1 MSKLGKTFDS
11 DRAMLWPSLPFDE
24 WKETCATLHMWTQI
38 VGKIRLT
45 QTPWVNHSWH
55 VTLYV
60 TSRGLTTSPMPHGAR
75 TFQIDFDFIDHR
87 LIIER
92 NDGGKREL
100 ALKAQSV
107 RDFYRAV
114 MSTLRELDL
123 EVKISEIPNE
133 VEEAIPFSQDEKHAA
148 YDAEYA
154 NRFWR
159 VLLQTDRIFKEFRA
173 HFIGKCSPVHF
184 FWGSFDLAVTRFSG
198 RRAPQHPGGV
208 PHLPDAVAREAY
220 SHEVS
225 SCGFWPGAPAMPKPV
240 FYSYA
245 YPEPSG
251 FSAAK
256 VKPNAAFYSSALH
269 EFILP
274 YDEVRKAD
282 SSDSVLLDFLQS
294 TYEAAADAG
303 VWDRPV
309 LEQQS
314 AFPGQ

>member
-1 MSKLGKTFDS
+1 MSKPGRTFDP
-11 DRAMLWPSLPFDE
+11 DRATLWPSLPFDE
-24 WKETCATLHMWTQI
+24 WKDTCATLHMWTQI

-55 VTLYV
+55 VTLYI
-60 TSRGLTTSPMPHGAR
+60 TSRGLTTSPMPHGSR
-75 TFQIDFDFIDHR
+75 IFQIDFDFIDHL

-92 NDGGKREL
+92 NDGGKRRL
-100 ALKAQSV
+100 PLKAQPV

-123 EVKISEIPNE
+123 EVQISETPNE
-133 VEEAIPFSQDEKHAA
+133 VDEAIPFSQDEKHAA
-148 YDAEYA
+148 YDAESA
-154 NRFWR
+154 NRFWG
-159 VLLQTDRIFKEFRA
+159 VLLQADRIFKEFRA

-208 PHLPDAVAREAY
+208 PHLPDAVTREAY

-225 SCGFWPGAPAMPKPV
+225 SCGFWPGGPAMPKPV

-256 VKPNAAFYSSALH
+256 VKPDAAFYSSALH

-282 SSDSVLLDFLQS
+282 SPDAILLDFLQS
-294 TYEAAADAG
+294 TYEGAAEAG
-303 VWDRPV
+303 VWDRPA